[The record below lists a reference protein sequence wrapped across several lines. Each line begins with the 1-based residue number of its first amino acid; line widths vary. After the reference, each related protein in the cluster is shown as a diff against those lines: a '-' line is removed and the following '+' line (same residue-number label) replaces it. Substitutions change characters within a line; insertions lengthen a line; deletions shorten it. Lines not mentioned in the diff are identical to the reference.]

1 MQIIDLRYEF
11 NWNENN
17 EKLDA
22 DINYVVEHVFFGNC
36 RNFAILVILAS
47 SREFV
52 FFFFFKFWR

>member
-22 DINYVVEHVFFGNC
+22 DINYVVEHVF
-36 RNFAILVILAS
+36 LVIVETLRS
-47 SREFV
+47 
-52 FFFFFKFWR
+52 W